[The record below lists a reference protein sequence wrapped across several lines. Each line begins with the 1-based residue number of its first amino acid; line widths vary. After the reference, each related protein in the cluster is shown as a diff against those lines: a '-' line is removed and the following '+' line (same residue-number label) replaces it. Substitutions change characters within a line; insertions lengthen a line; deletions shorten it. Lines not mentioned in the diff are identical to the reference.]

1 MGFEVFKPEMGA
13 GRRIEGIL
21 FDMDGL
27 VLDSEILYSRFWR
40 EACGHF
46 GYTMSYEQSLR
57 MRAVNNQLGQQRIQG
72 FFGPDADYWAIRSK
86 RIELMDAFIEEN
98 GVALKAGVR
107 ELLDFAKAQGIRT
120 AITSSSPL
128 DRIRNH
134 LGRHGLDTAF
144 DALVSGK
151 EVPHGKPAPDIFL
164 RGAEVLGLQPEH
176 CLALEDSPAGI
187 LAAHRAACLPVM
199 VPDLEGPDTDTLPL
213 LYAVA
218 DSLHDIIGLIE
229 AQNGHL

>member
-1 MGFEVFKPEMGA
+1 
-13 GRRIEGIL
+13 
-21 FDMDGL
+21 MDGL

-46 GYTMSYEQSLR
+46 GYSMSYEQSLM
-57 MRAVNNQLGQQRIQG
+57 MRALNNQLGQARIQG
-72 FFGPDADYWAIRSK
+72 FFGEEADYWAIRSK
-86 RIELMDAFIEEN
+86 RIELMDAFIERE

-107 ELLDFAKAQGIRT
+107 ELLAFARSYGIRT
-120 AITSSSPL
+120 AITSSSPM

-134 LGRHGLDTAF
+134 LGRHGLVESF

-164 RGAEVLGLQPEH
+164 RGAEVLGLKPEN

-199 VPDLEGPDTDTLPL
+199 VPDLEGPDGATLPL
-213 LYAVA
+213 LYAQA
-218 DSLHDIIGLIE
+218 DSLNDIIGLIK